1 MVKIPASPVERLGLE
16 AIGQLDVALDL
27 AAGPGHPG
35 SGLKP
40 GTTSANQIAVAGDA
54 GYMFIANGANQW
66 ERQYAG
72 ELPVPPA
79 WIEGWVKV
87 IDSRRSA
94 AHGRGVALRQMV
106 VPEKQA
112 VYFERRWPNVA
123 DPGGKR
129 PLRILQANLPG
140 DVLLYPDTDLRAAK
154 ARAPT
159 YFRHNSHWTP
169 SGCLVALGTILD
181 GLEPGIEQNSIA
193 FTCTRETQQLDLAG
207 HFFEPAPAEER
218 LTLVPAGEVFF
229 DNKQYETTGRV
240 TGSSYGVRNTSAP
253 DPRKLILFG
262 DSYAYDEGLAAAL
275 SAVFSEVVFIWS
287 KAVLWDQVAAFGSDV
302 VVWQSAERF
311 LATLPPS

>member
-1 MVKIPASPVERLGLE
+1 MVKIPASPMERLSLE
-16 AIGQLDVALDL
+16 AIRHLDVALDL
-27 AAGPGHPG
+27 AAGPRHPA
-35 SGLKP
+35 STLKP
-40 GTTSANQIAVAGDA
+40 GTTSANQIAVAGEA

-72 ELPVPPA
+72 DMPVPPA

-87 IDSRRSA
+87 IDNRRSTA
-94 AHGRGVALRQMV
+94 AARGVMLRQMV

-123 DPGGKR
+123 DPGAKR

-140 DVLLYPDTDLRAAK
+140 DALLYPDAELRAEK
-154 ARAPT
+154 SRAPT

-169 SGCLVALGTILD
+169 SGCLVALGTILA
-181 GLEPGIEQNSIA
+181 GVAPAMTLNSITFA
-193 FTCTRETQQLDLAG
+193 CARETLQQDLSA
-207 HFFEPAPAEER
+207 HMFEPAPFEER
-218 LTLVPAGEVFF
+218 LTLVPAGEVFL

-240 TGSSYGVRNTSAP
+240 TGSSYGVRNPAAP

-262 DSYAYDEGLAAAL
+262 DSYAYDEGLSAAL

-287 KAVLWDQVAAFGSDV
+287 KAVLWDQVTAFGSEV
-302 VVWQSAERF
+302 VIWQTAERF
-311 LATLPPS
+311 LATLPQS